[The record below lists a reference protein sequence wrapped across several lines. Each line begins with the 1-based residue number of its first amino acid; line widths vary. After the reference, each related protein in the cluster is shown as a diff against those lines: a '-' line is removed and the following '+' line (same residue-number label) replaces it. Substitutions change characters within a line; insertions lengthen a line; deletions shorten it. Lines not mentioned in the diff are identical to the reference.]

1 MSCSHREKSKSSNSC
16 RCKQIAPKYPSET
29 SLGFGEPRETSST
42 SRKPMSTHGSC
53 ISPVAALGFCP
64 CIRCGTR
71 SGASSTGKA
80 RKRCKLRVGPL
91 QCWIIF
97 LVLAGVYSRTLDRWP
112 VAYQLK
118 EVSHPGWIWS
128 CRTSTTN
135 LTLRS
140 RGEKCC

>member
-1 MSCSHREKSKSSNSC
+1 MRSQSLPTLAVASKSRQNIHLKLVWGLASQEKHLQRAGSPC
-16 RCKQIAPKYPSET
+16 RHTEAAYPL
-29 SLGFGEPRETSST
+29 SLLLASAT
-42 SRKPMSTHGSC
+42 
-53 ISPVAALGFCP
+53 

-80 RKRCKLRVGPL
+80 RKRCILRVGPL

-97 LVLAGVYSRTLDRWP
+97 LVLAGVCSRTLDRWP
-112 VAYQLK
+112 VSYQLK